1 MPPVSTVA
9 VTTSRPYVSLSH
21 GTQNDVSRP
30 PENARMIGVW
40 SLLTSMLPGWR
51 ASARDDAFEPGGE
64 DLLVIGGVGG
74 HEHGIVATDVAH
86 DLGPRGAIERE
97 GNALRGADRGTQN
110 EQVR

>member
-51 ASARDDAFEPGGE
+51 VSARDDAFEPGGE
-64 DLLVIGGVGG
+64 NLLVIGGVGG
-74 HEHGIVATDVAH
+74 HEHGVVAADVAH
-86 DLGPRGAIERE
+86 DLGPRGTIEGQRDP
-97 GNALRGADRGTQN
+97 LCRADRRPQH
-110 EQVR
+110 EQ